1 MNDGSDEIRAED
13 IAASKRK
20 ARVNAL
26 TLGLVFLLGA
36 FAPYRW
42 KAYAPLLFLMPVLYR
57 LYTRIRKSAGSSEI
71 PVQAPAQIV
80 EGEPEE
86 PYSYTPR
93 DPKDPR
99 RYKPIG

>member
-13 IAASKRK
+13 IAASKSK

-36 FAPYRW
+36 FAPYPWR
-42 KAYAPLLFLMPVLYR
+42 AYAPLLFLIPLLYS
-57 LYTRIRKSAGSSEI
+57 LYTRIRKFPSEV
-71 PVQAPAQIV
+71 PLQASTQDA
-80 EGEPEE
+80 ETGREE

>member
-36 FAPYRW
+36 FAPYPW
-42 KAYAPLLFLMPVLYR
+42 KAYAPLLFLIPLLYS
-57 LYTRIRKSAGSSEI
+57 LYTRIRKPGGSSEVSLQD
-71 PVQAPAQIV
+71 PRQDA
-80 EGEPEE
+80 ETGREE